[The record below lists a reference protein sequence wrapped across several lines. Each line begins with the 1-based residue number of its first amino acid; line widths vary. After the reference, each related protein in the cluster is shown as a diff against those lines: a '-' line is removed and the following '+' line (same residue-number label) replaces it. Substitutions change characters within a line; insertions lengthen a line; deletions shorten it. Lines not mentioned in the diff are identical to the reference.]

1 MIILETPATMRAWAD
16 EQRLRGLR
24 HGLVPTMGALHA
36 GHAALVHAASSHS
49 DVVTVSIFVNPLQFN
64 RRDDFDLYPR
74 PIEADIETC
83 TRLGVSAVYAPTA
96 AAMYP
101 PGFETHV
108 EPGPLASPME
118 GAGRPGHFRG
128 VTTVVAKL
136 FAATRPDLAV
146 FGQKDFQ
153 QLAVIRR
160 MVADLD
166 LGIEILGLE
175 TVREPDGLAMS
186 SRNRRLTEDQR
197 EAAVMIPRALDAAA
211 AHHGQGSTAMREAAL
226 AVLGSEPLARLEYL
240 EIVHP
245 DTLLPPDDPSTSAGG
260 DLVVLVAV
268 WFGDVRLID
277 NRLVPGR
284 SKQ

>member
-1 MIILETPATMRAWAD
+1 MIILETPAAMRAWAD
-16 EQRLRGLR
+16 EQRRRGLR

-36 GHAALVHAASSHS
+36 GHAALVNAASSHS

-74 PIEADIETC
+74 PIEDDIKTC

-101 PGFETHV
+101 AGFETHV
-108 EPGPLASPME
+108 EPGALASPME

-136 FAATRPDLAV
+136 LAATRPDLAV

-160 MVADLD
+160 MVTDLD
-166 LGIEILGLE
+166 LGIEILGFE

-197 EAAVMIPRALDAAA
+197 EAAVVIPRALDAAA
-211 AHHGQGSTAMREAAL
+211 EHHGHGSAAMREAAL
-226 AVLGSEPLARLEYL
+226 TVLGGEPLARLEYL
-240 EIVHP
+240 EIVRP
-245 DTLLPPDDPSTSAGG
+245 DTLLPPDDPSTPAGG

-277 NRLVPGR
+277 NRLVLGR